1 MMLEL
6 QNETAKRARVVK
18 EAEAARRRLAEEIDD
33 AARSPTTSLMS

>member
-18 EAEAARRRLAEEIDD
+18 EVEAARCLAEEIDD
-33 AARSPTTSLMS
+33 AARSPTPSLMS